1 MTRAAFIPSVYT
13 PAMLAERWECSER
26 HVRNMIASGE
36 LPAFRLAGKLLRI
49 RAEDVEAFECQ
60 NGASPDCEVNSAS
73 HGMKLVESGAVIDLE
88 HQIQKRRPA
97 SPRLDTP
104 NSRAREVQR

>member
-13 PAMLAERWECSER
+13 PAQIAERWQCSER

-36 LPAFRLAGKLLRI
+36 LPSFRLGGKLLRI

-60 NGASPDCEVNSAS
+60 NGGSQGSGENSAS
-73 HGMKLVESGAVIDLE
+73 HGTTPAESADVIALE
-88 HQIQKRRPA
+88 QRIQRKQPSA
-97 SPRLDTP
+97 PRLDTR
-104 NSRAREVQR
+104 NSHVPAARQ